1 MASFKI
7 ICKLLFMTMAMLAVP
22 AMAAAI
28 PEVAIAAKPIDFT
41 NAGFIQTSGP
51 TSVPY
56 AAVDLCHR
64 IVSAC
69 PSGEIVQPAVHLTT
83 ALWRQLLTVNSFYNT
98 TIIPMTDM
106 QQYHIADFWTYP
118 DSGYGDCEDYQLA
131 KQRQLIRQGWPQ
143 SDLLMAVV
151 RDHNNQGHAVLI
163 VRTDRGDLV
172 LDNQD
177 SLIRLWSD
185 TSYTYLKRQSQ
196 GDASE
201 WVGLIDN
208 HQTIVE
214 AKRSSGTDAPSGAIG
229 AASDWQ
235 PASAS
240 R

>member
-1 MASFKI
+1 MTSFKI
-7 ICKLLFMTMAMLAVP
+7 VCKLLVMALAMLAVP
-22 AMAAAI
+22 AMAATFS
-28 PEVAIAAKPIDFT
+28 EAATVVKPIDFT
-41 NAGFIQTSGP
+41 NAGFVQTTGP

-56 AAVDLCHR
+56 AAVELCHR
-64 IVSAC
+64 IASAC

-83 ALWRQLLTVNSFYNT
+83 TLWRQLLSVNSFYNT
-98 TIIPMTDM
+98 TIIPKTDM
-106 QQYHIADFWTYP
+106 EQYHVADFWTYP

-131 KQRQLIRQGWPQ
+131 KQRQLVRQGWPQ

-151 RDHNNQGHAVLI
+151 RDHDNQGHAVLI

-172 LDNQD
+172 LDNED

-196 GDASE
+196 VDASE
-201 WVGLIDN
+201 WVGLVDT
-208 HQTIVE
+208 HQTIIV
-214 AKRSSGTDAPSGAIG
+214 AKRSSGSDVPSGAIG
-229 AASDWQ
+229 ASSDPQ